1 MEMQPSTT
9 GIKAALVDVST
20 NIVASLIMVDSL
32 ADIVPEGFILAPMEY
47 ASIAPDPEHDA
58 LQAILSMID
67 PNHRPVVKEPI
78 EYPVH
83 IGITKWTAE
92 KKFHDE

>member
-1 MEMQPSTT
+1 MTIPM
-9 GIKAALVDVST
+9 KAALVDVTS
-20 NIVASLIMVDSL
+20 NIVSSLIMVDSL
-32 ADIVPEGFILAPMEY
+32 SDIVPEGFILAPMEY
-47 ASIAPDPEHDA
+47 AETVPDPEHDA

-67 PNHRPVVKEPI
+67 PTHKPVVKEPI

-92 KKFHDE
+92 KKFHEE